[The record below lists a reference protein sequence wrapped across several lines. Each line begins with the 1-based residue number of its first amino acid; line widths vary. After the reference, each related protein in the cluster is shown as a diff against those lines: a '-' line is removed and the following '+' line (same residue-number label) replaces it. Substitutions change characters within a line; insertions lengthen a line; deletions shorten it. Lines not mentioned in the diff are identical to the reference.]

1 MTSKH
6 EKSIIVFLCAIGIS
20 CVVYG
25 MGKENNTVFIVGL
38 LLVIAG
44 YVLIR
49 RKMKESV
56 QKGPPN

>member
-6 EKSIIVFLCAIGIS
+6 EKSIIVFLCATGIS

-25 MGKENNTVFIVGL
+25 MGKESNTVFIVGL

-44 YVLIR
+44 YIMIR
-49 RKMKESV
+49 RKLKESV
-56 QKGPPN
+56 QKEPPN

>member
-6 EKSIIVFLCAIGIS
+6 EKSIIVFLCAIGIF

-44 YVLIR
+44 YLLIR
-49 RKMKESV
+49 RKLKESV
-56 QKGPPN
+56 QKGP